1 MATEKPTM
9 TDLAIELQ
17 QKARQH
23 RHRRLLLISG
33 DPDLCRQQARQVI
46 AALSPEQPLWIGE
59 SAPEGVARLR
69 NRQAQ
74 ERLGRELDLLIYDA
88 FCGFDPNAFGA
99 LGGTLRGGGLLL
111 LLAPPLA
118 QWPSYPDPQHERLA
132 VAGYASAEVGGAF
145 LQRLAAMLA
154 TDPSVVRVS
163 NHQLP
168 CARIDNA
175 VAPIPP
181 PPQLHGE
188 CRTGDQQRAVEAIER
203 VVKGHRRRPLVL
215 SSDRG
220 RGKSS
225 AMGIAAAGLMR
236 ETGRQLWVTAPRRG
250 AVDALF
256 EQARRLLPGAEL
268 KQGVLRYRE
277 SNLTYSAADHLL
289 AHPQAADLL
298 LVDEAAAIPTALLQG
313 LLERYPRVVFAT
325 TLHGYEG
332 TGRGFALRFKAHLDR
347 ATPQWRE
354 LPLLTP
360 IRWAVD
366 DPLEPL
372 IFRMLG
378 LDANPAPDQQV
389 VSATPDSV
397 ETLWPDTAWLLAHEP
412 LLQQLF
418 GLLVLAHYRTTPL
431 DFRLL
436 LDAPNLSTL
445 LLRHRDQVVGVALLS
460 SEGGF
465 DPQLAHEIWA
475 GRRRPQG
482 HLLAQS
488 LAAHVGIA
496 SASCLQGLRI
506 VRIAIHPAVQRR
518 GLGSLLLQ
526 QIRSHA
532 QDLGIDYLG
541 TSFGVSEAL
550 FGFWYRNGLKPVRL
564 GLRSVTSSGDHSVL
578 MITPLSR
585 QGSAMAEQAV
595 NRFACQLPAQLGDPL
610 RDLPASLACRLLAA
624 SRVAEG
630 IVLSS
635 DDWSDLAGFAFAHRG
650 YESSLPAIEKLALQG
665 LGGDL
670 LSLSERQLLVLR
682 VLQRQSWGECAR
694 LSGLSGRAETENRL
708 RSIMALLYR
717 RFADE
722 SARRLIPQGTL
733 DEISDPLS
741 HQ

>member
-1 MATEKPTM
+1 M

-17 QKARQH
+17 RQAREH
-23 RHRRLLLISG
+23 HHRRLLLISG
-33 DPDLCRQQARQVI
+33 DVDRCRELASRMI
-46 AALSPEQPLWIGE
+46 AVLAPEQPLWIGD
-59 SAPEGVARLR
+59 SAPRGVARLR

-74 ERLGRELDLLIYDA
+74 EQLGRELDFLIYDA
-88 FCGFDPNAFGA
+88 FSGFDPNAFGA

-111 LLAPPLA
+111 LLTPPLA

-132 VAGYASAEVGGAF
+132 VEGYANTEVGGAF
-145 LQRLAAMLA
+145 LQRLAQILA
-154 TDPSVVRVS
+154 TDPRVVRVS
-163 NHQLP
+163 NGQLS
-168 CARIDNA
+168 CARSDDA
-175 VAPIPP
+175 VASIPP
-181 PPQLHGE
+181 PPLLNGE

-225 AMGIAAAGLMR
+225 AMGIAAARLMR
-236 ETGRQLWVTAPRRG
+236 EATRQLWVTAPRRG

-268 KQGVLRYRE
+268 KRGALHYR
-277 SNLTYSAADHLL
+277 SSSLAYSAADHLL
-289 AHPQAADLL
+289 THPQTADLL

-347 ATPQWRE
+347 TTPQWRE
-354 LPLLTP
+354 LPLQTP
-360 IRWAVD
+360 IRWAAD

-372 IFRMLG
+372 LFGMLG
-378 LDANPAPDQQV
+378 LDANPAPDWQV
-389 VSATPDSV
+389 ASASADNV
-397 ETLWPDTAWLLAHEP
+397 QALWPDTAWLLAHEP

-436 LDAPNLSTL
+436 LDAPNLRTL

-460 SEGGF
+460 TEGGF

-475 GRRRPQG
+475 GRRRPKG

-506 VRIAIHPAVQRR
+506 VRIAIHPAIQRR
-518 GLGSLLLQ
+518 GLGSLLLK

-532 QDLGIDYLG
+532 RNLGMDYLG
-541 TSFGVSEAL
+541 TSFGMSQAL
-550 FGFWYRNGLKPVRL
+550 FGFWHRNGLKPVRL

-578 MITPLSR
+578 MITPLSG
-585 QGSAMAEQAV
+585 QGNAMAEQAV
-595 NRFACQLPAQLGDPL
+595 NRFAQQLPAQLGDPL

-624 SRVAEG
+624 SGIGER

-635 DDWSDLAGFAFAHRG
+635 DDWSDLAGFAFARRG
-650 YESSLPAIEKLALQG
+650 YESTLPAIERMALRG
-665 LGGDL
+665 LGDGR
-670 LSLSERQLLVLR
+670 LSLPERQLLVLR
-682 VLQRQSWGECAR
+682 VLQRHSWGECAS
-694 LSGLSGRAETENRL
+694 LSGLSGRAETEHRL

-717 RFADE
+717 RFADQ
-722 SARRLIPQGTL
+722 SARRLIPEGAL
-733 DEISDPLS
+733 DAISDPRS

>member
-1 MATEKPTM
+1 MPTDKPTI
-9 TDLAIELQ
+9 TGLALELQ
-17 QKARQH
+17 QLAHLH
-23 RHRRLLLISG
+23 RHRRLMLLCG
-33 DPDLCRQQARQVI
+33 EPDLCRRQARQVI
-46 AALSPEQPLWIGE
+46 AALPPAQSLWIGE
-59 SAPEGVARLR
+59 SAPEGVDSLS

-88 FCGFDPNAFGA
+88 FSGFDPNAFGA

-111 LLAPPLA
+111 LLTPPLA
-118 QWPSYPDPQHERLA
+118 AWPRYPDPQHARMA
-132 VAGYASAEVGGAF
+132 VAGYEATEVGGAF
-145 LQRLAAMLA
+145 VQRLAGMLA
-154 TDPSVVRVS
+154 TDSTVLRVNSDPPSQASIDETVVK
-163 NHQLP
+163 
-168 CARIDNA
+168 A
-175 VAPIPP
+175 PP
-181 PPQLHGE
+181 PPLLNGE
-188 CRTGDQQRAVEAIER
+188 CQTADQQQAVEAIER

-225 AMGIAAAGLMR
+225 AMGIAAARLMR
-236 ETGRQLWVTAPRRG
+236 ERPRQLWVTAPRRA

-256 EQARRLLPGAEL
+256 EQAMRLLPGGEL
-268 KQGVLRYRE
+268 KREALRYQ
-277 SNLTYSAADHLL
+277 SSSLAYSAADHLL
-289 AHPQAADLL
+289 ANPQPADLL

-354 LPLLTP
+354 LSLQTP
-360 IRWAVD
+360 IRWAAD

-372 IFRMLG
+372 LFRMLG
-378 LDANPAPDQQV
+378 LDANPASDQQV
-389 VSATPDSV
+389 RSATADNV
-397 ETLWPDTAWLLAHEP
+397 QVVWPDTAWLLDHEP

-436 LDAPNLSTL
+436 LDAPNLRTL
-445 LLRHRDQVVGVALLS
+445 LLHYRNQVVGVALLS
-460 SEGGF
+460 AEGGF

-488 LAAHVGIA
+488 LAAHLGIA
-496 SASCLQGLRI
+496 SAPCLQGLRI

-518 GLGSLLLQ
+518 GFGSLLLR
-526 QIRSHA
+526 QIRAHA
-532 QDLGIDYLG
+532 RDLGVDYLG
-541 TSFGVSEAL
+541 ASFGVSEAL
-550 FGFWYRNGLKPVRL
+550 FDFWYGNGLKPVRL

-578 MITPLSR
+578 MIAPLSR

-595 NRFACQLPAQLGDPL
+595 NRFSYQLPAQLGDPL
-610 RDLPASLACRLLAA
+610 RDLPASLACRLLAV
-624 SRVAEG
+624 SEVAKRN
-630 IVLSS
+630 VLSA
-635 DDWSDLAGFAFAHRG
+635 DDCSDLAGFAFARRV
-650 YESSLPAIEKLALQG
+650 YESTLPALEKLALLG
-665 LGGDL
+665 LGDDR
-670 LSLSERQLLVLR
+670 LSLPERELLVR
-682 VLQRQSWGECAR
+682 RILQRRTWEECAR
-694 LSGLSGRAETENRL
+694 LGGLSGRAETENRL

-722 SARRLIPQGTL
+722 S
-733 DEISDPLS
+733 D
-741 HQ
+741 

>member
-1 MATEKPTM
+1 M

-17 QKARQH
+17 HEARQH

-33 DPDLCRQQARQVI
+33 DPDLCREQARQVI
-46 AALSPEQPLWIGE
+46 AALAPEQPLWIGE
-59 SAPEGVARLR
+59 TAPKGVAGLH
-69 NRQAQ
+69 NRRAQ

-99 LGGTLRGGGLLL
+99 LVGTLRGGGLLL

-118 QWPSYPDPQHERLA
+118 QWPGYPDPEHERLA
-132 VAGYASAEVGGAF
+132 VAGYASTEVGGAF
-145 LQRLAAMLA
+145 LQRLAKMLA
-154 TDPSVVRVS
+154 SDPTVMQISNGQLSCMSIDDAVV
-163 NHQLP
+163 
-168 CARIDNA
+168 
-175 VAPIPP
+175 PISPP
-181 PPQLHGE
+181 PLLNGE
-188 CRTGDQQRAVEAIER
+188 CRTGDQQGAVEAIER

-215 SSDRG
+215 NSDRG

-225 AMGIAAAGLMR
+225 AMGIAAARLMR
-236 ETGRQLWVTAPRRG
+236 EAARQLWVTAPRRG
-250 AVDALF
+250 AADALF
-256 EQARRLLPGAEL
+256 EQAMRLLPGAEL
-268 KQGVLRYRE
+268 KRGALRYQA
-277 SNLTYSAADHLL
+277 SSLTYSAADHLL

-313 LLERYPRVVFAT
+313 LLEGYPRVVFAT

-347 ATPQWRE
+347 TTPQWRE
-354 LPLLTP
+354 LLLQTP
-360 IRWAVD
+360 IRWAID

-372 IFRMLG
+372 LFRMLG
-378 LDANPAPDQQV
+378 LDANPAPDRQV
-389 VSATPDSV
+389 ASATPDNV
-397 ETLWPDTAWLLAHEP
+397 EALWPDTAWLLAHEP

-460 SEGGF
+460 TEGGF

-475 GRRRPQG
+475 GRRRPKG

-496 SASCLQGLRI
+496 SASCLRGLRV
-506 VRIAIHPAVQRR
+506 VRIAIHPAAQRR
-518 GLGSLLLQ
+518 GLGSLLLN

-532 QDLGIDYLG
+532 RVLGIDYLG

-550 FGFWYRNGLKPVRL
+550 FGFWYRNGFKPVRL

-578 MITPLSR
+578 MITPLSH

-624 SRVAEG
+624 SGAAER
-630 IVLSS
+630 IALSA
-635 DDWSDLAGFAFAHRG
+635 DDWSDLAGFAFARRG
-650 YESSLPAIEKLALQG
+650 YESSLAAIEKLALQG
-665 LGGDL
+665 LGDGQ

-682 VLQRQSWGECAR
+682 VLQRHGWGTCAR
-694 LSGLSGRAETENRL
+694 LGGLSGRAETENRL
-708 RSIMALLYR
+708 RSVMALLYR
-717 RFADE
+717 RFADQ
-722 SARRLIPQGTL
+722 SARRLIPQGSL
-733 DEISDPLS
+733 DEISDPPS